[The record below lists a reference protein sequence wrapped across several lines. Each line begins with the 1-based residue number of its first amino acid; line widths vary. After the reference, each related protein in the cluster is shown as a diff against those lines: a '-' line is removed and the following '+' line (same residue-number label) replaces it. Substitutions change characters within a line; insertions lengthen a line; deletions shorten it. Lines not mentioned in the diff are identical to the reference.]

1 MTLATTLRLGRVSN
15 LPTVW
20 TNGLTGLIL
29 GGGALLDARTLPLLL
44 ALSLFYVGGMYLNDA
59 FDAEIDREERP
70 DRPIPGGLIDQH
82 TVMNAGIAM
91 LVVGLCLLLWVGFVA
106 ANGTGGFPS
115 VAGLVLV
122 TAIVVYDW
130 HHKGNPFGPYVMG
143 ACRMMVYVTAGV
155 CFLLPPPAWLLLA
168 AVLLFSYLIGL
179 TAIARQET
187 QKEVDSLW
195 PLLLLAPPSIY
206 GLVFAFGSVTSA
218 LAFVLLLGVVGL
230 ALWMLRRR
238 LPGDI
243 SLAVS
248 VLLAGI
254 CALDAVFLA
263 SAGETVLAWW
273 AIAAFALTLLLQRFI
288 PGT

>member
-1 MTLATTLRLGRVSN
+1 
-15 LPTVW
+15 
-20 TNGLTGLIL
+20 
-29 GGGALLDARTLPLLL
+29 
-44 ALSLFYVGGMYLNDA
+44 
-59 FDAEIDREERP
+59 
-70 DRPIPGGLIDQH
+70 
-82 TVMNAGIAM
+82 
-91 LVVGLCLLLWVGFVA
+91 
-106 ANGTGGFPS
+106 
-115 VAGLVLV
+115 
-122 TAIVVYDW
+122 
-130 HHKGNPFGPYVMG
+130 MG